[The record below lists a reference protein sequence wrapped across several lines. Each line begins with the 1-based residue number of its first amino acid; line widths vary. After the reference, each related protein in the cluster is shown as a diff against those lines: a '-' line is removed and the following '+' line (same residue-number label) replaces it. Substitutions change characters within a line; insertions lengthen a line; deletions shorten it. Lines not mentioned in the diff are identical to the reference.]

1 MTQKFIP
8 RGQVVMEFIG
18 TRYWEKS
25 DEHKKAIQ
33 EDEEY
38 GDTF

>member
-1 MTQKFIP
+1 
-8 RGQVVMEFIG
+8 MEFTG
-18 TRYWEKS
+18 FRYWEKS
-25 DEHKKAIQ
+25 DEHKKAIK